1 MSETAE
7 AGWQPVRR
15 LRTHEHVLA
24 QIEQQILDGRLSAGD
39 RLPGERELA
48 DYLGVSRAGVREAL
62 RVLEALGVLSAG
74 VGSGP
79 GSGSVVRGEGSEAL
93 ATLLRLHLA
102 LSRFTQ
108 SEVMEVRVQLERW
121 SVSQAAVHATP
132 GDVSQL
138 RGAVL
143 AMRQPDIGY
152 EQFNELDTGFHVSI
166 AEMSGNALLGTLMR
180 ALRDAVR
187 REMLLV
193 FESLSDWRAVADRV
207 AGQHQE
213 IVDAI
218 EARDSERA
226 AGLVDAHITMF
237 YSGSLPTV
245 DERD

>member
-1 MSETAE
+1 MSETADG
-7 AGWQPVRR
+7 GWQPVRR

-102 LSRFTQ
+102 LSSFTQ

-121 SVSQAAVHATP
+121 SVSQAAVHATA

-187 REMLLV
+187 REMLSV

-218 EARDSERA
+218 EAGDSERA
-226 AGLVDAHITMF
+226 AGLVDAHITTF

-245 DERD
+245 D

>member
-1 MSETAE
+1 MSDTAE
-7 AGWQPVRR
+7 NGWQPVRR

-62 RVLEALGVLSAG
+62 RVLEALGVVSAG

-79 GSGSVVRGEGSEAL
+79 TAGSVMRGEGSEAL
-93 ATLLRLHLA
+93 ATLFRLHLA
-102 LSRFTQ
+102 LCRFTQ
-108 SEVMEVRVQLERW
+108 REVLEVRVQLERW
-121 SVSQAAVHATP
+121 AVSQAAVHATP
-132 GDVSQL
+132 SDIGTL
-138 RGAVL
+138 RSAVR
-143 AMRQPDIGY
+143 AMRQRDIGY

-187 REMLLV
+187 REMLAV
-193 FESLSDWRAVADRV
+193 FSALPAWRETADMVAD
-207 AGQHQE
+207 QHGA

-218 EARDSERA
+218 EAGDSASASALIET
-226 AGLVDAHITMF
+226 HITTF
-237 YSGSLPTV
+237 YASAGSPTAG
-245 DERD
+245 

>member
-108 SEVMEVRVQLERW
+108 REVMEVRVQLERW

-132 GDVSQL
+132 GDVSSL

-143 AMRQPDIGY
+143 AMRQPDITY

-166 AEMSGNALLGTLMR
+166 AEMSGNALLGALMR

-193 FESLSDWRAVADRV
+193 FESLSDWRGVADRV
-207 AGQHQE
+207 AGQHHE

-218 EARDSERA
+218 EAGDSERA
-226 AGLVDAHITMF
+226 ASLVDAHISTF
-237 YSGSLPTV
+237 YSGSRPTV
-245 DERD
+245 D

>member
-7 AGWQPVRR
+7 NGWQPVRR
-15 LRTHEHVLA
+15 LRTHEHVLS

-62 RVLEALGVLSAG
+62 RVLEALGVVSAG

-79 GSGSVVRGEGSEAL
+79 NSGSVVRGEGTEAL
-93 ATLLRLHLA
+93 ANLLRLHLA

-108 SEVMEVRVQLERW
+108 REVMEVRIQLERW
-121 SVSQAAVHATP
+121 AVAEAAVHADAQ
-132 GDVSQL
+132 DVARL
-138 RGAVL
+138 RAAVL
-143 AMRQPDIGY
+143 AMRQRGIGF
-152 EQFNELDTGFHVSI
+152 EQFNELDTGFHVSV

-187 REMLLV
+187 REMLAV
-193 FESLSDWRAVADRV
+193 FESLSDWRATADSL
-207 AGQHQE
+207 ADQHHA

-218 EARDSERA
+218 ESGDSAGASALVER
-226 AGLVDAHITMF
+226 HISTF
-237 YSGSLPTV
+237 YGANGPESGAIS
-245 DERD
+245 